1 MKRLLTALSPTL
13 AAMVLMLAIV
23 AALPRVLIAREP
35 LPLPPRATAPGSLPV
50 VLVLTASGDWYADG
64 VPVDPQTLERRVVAR
79 GASLVIRFLP
89 SAQLST
95 ADVTASLG
103 WLRRRTAGPVELEL
117 VGS

>member
-1 MKRLLTALSPTL
+1 MKPLLTALSPTL
-13 AAMVLMLAIV
+13 AALVLMLAVV
-23 AALPRVLIAREP
+23 AALPTVLIAREP
-35 LPLPPRATAPGSLPV
+35 IPLPPRAPAPGALPV

-64 VPVDPQTLERRVVAR
+64 VPVDAQTLEQRLAAR
-79 GASLVIRFLP
+79 GASLVVRFLP